1 MRPGSETGGAVWP
14 VWCITLCIIAIH
26 SGTGMRGRAR
36 PLGKERRRAKWVEQH
51 QGQAT
56 VLKGGDPI
64 PLTGLHVPLGVF
76 NEHRKPGTGPE
87 PKDFS
92 CTGLGQ
98 SHSFSLPSDY
108 NSPAYEQHNEAVYA
122 RPEFN
127 KLRQRAGRV
136 IHLFSQHGLRAAAEL
151 QGGWGRNGK
160 GERTLANKHGRR
172 LPTWGMQYSQGL
184 DLGSPASGNTPV
196 CFSVPGPK
204 SGRSARDACTPSK
217 ALHPSGG
224 RTGTRANPPPPPMP
238 QPGTYNHQQLAPC
251 TPAREH
257 TGRRRTFSRSTKGS
271 GRRIMTSTNG
281 LMNS

>member
-1 MRPGSETGGAVWP
+1 MHGLFGAFTSVLLP
-14 VWCITLCIIAIH
+14 YILGQGCGYEH
-26 SGTGMRGRAR
+26 DYSAR
-36 PLGKERRRAKWVEQH
+36 NEARRAKWVEKHKGKAQ
-51 QGQAT
+51 
-56 VLKGGDPI
+56 VVEGGDPI
-64 PLTGLHVPLGVF
+64 RLTGLHVPLGVF
-76 NEHRKPGTGPE
+76 NEHRKSSTGPE

-160 GERTLANKHGRR
+160 GARTLANKHGRR

-217 ALHPSGG
+217 ALHPSGV
-224 RTGTRANPPPPPMP
+224 RTGTRANLPAPPMP
-238 QPGTYNHQQLAPC
+238 RPC
-251 TPAREH
+251 PTQAHTTTNNSHRAHRPANTPADDGLFRAVRRGRE
-257 TGRRRTFSRSTKGS
+257 GV
-271 GRRIMTSTNG
+271 
-281 LMNS
+281 L